1 MGIPR
6 LARKLGVG
14 CFAVTAC
21 VVAAVGAAALV
32 LVLLLWNAISRIDV
46 NPQAFAAAMKEALV
60 VALKDGPPE
69 QRLEMIRVLRDM
81 GADAKEFAPQLAALL
96 GDVDPRVRA
105 AAAEA
110 LKTIDPDAAA
120 KAGVK

>member
-1 MGIPR
+1 
-6 LARKLGVG
+6 
-14 CFAVTAC
+14 
-21 VVAAVGAAALV
+21 
-32 LVLLLWNAISRIDV
+32 
-46 NPQAFAAAMKEALV
+46 MKEALV